1 MSPRR
6 YSVKGFTLIELVI
19 TATVL
24 TILMLVAVPL
34 VTSCIKRQREQR
46 LREAL
51 AEIRAAIDDF
61 RRDALVMPCPGEP
74 GTFDGVERQP
84 PFIDP
89 RSRVVISDCS
99 IISADNPDHY
109 PPTLEI
115 LVQGVNVVP
124 RAGDR
129 LLQVRKKIY
138 LRSISIDPMT
148 GHVDWQLR
156 SSFDPP
162 NATSWGGENVFD
174 IRSTSTGTALN
185 GEKYKDW

>member
-1 MSPRR
+1 
-6 YSVKGFTLIELVI
+6 
-19 TATVL
+19 VL
-24 TILMLVAVPL
+24 TILALIAMPL
-34 VTSCIKRQREQR
+34 VTISVKRQREQR

-51 AEIRAAIDDF
+51 AEMREAIDEF

-84 PFIDP
+84 SFIDP

-99 IISADNPDHY
+99 IISADNPDRY

-115 LVQGVNVVP
+115 LVQGVNIVP
-124 RAGDR
+124 RAGGPS
-129 LLQVRKKIY
+129 LQGRKKIY
-138 LRSISIDPMT
+138 LRRIPIDPMT
-148 GHVDWQLR
+148 GHAGWQLR

-174 IRSTSTGTALN
+174 VRSQSTGTALN